1 MRDEPGPVYVM
12 SPVDCLMGAVYHIAC
27 CLMSAA
33 VFCFLGN
40 FSHIEW
46 PNDREERFFLLI

>member
-1 MRDEPGPVYVM
+1 MRDESGPVYVM

-40 FSHIEW
+40 FSHVEW
-46 PNDREERFFLLI
+46 PNDREEHFFLLI